1 MIDRILRFSI
11 ENPLVIMGLV
21 LLISLGGFFA
31 LKKLPIDAVPD
42 ITNNQVQINALRLGL
57 SPLEMEKQITLPI
70 ENALSG
76 IPGLEMSRSLTR
88 NGFSQVTAIFE
99 DQLDIYFARAQI
111 SERLGQIKEELPE
124 GTDLKMGPIATGLS
138 EVYMWTIE
146 LTDEAGRSFA
156 NEQEKGA
163 YLREV
168 EDWIIKPQLNKIPGL
183 AGIDSIGG
191 WVKEYRIEPKLERLE
206 ALKISLSDLRKAV
219 EESSGAIGPGT
230 ISRGAESYLI
240 RADGRLNATHDVA
253 EIIIAM
259 RDGLPILLKDV
270 AEITIGGQER
280 YGSSTA
286 NGREVVT
293 GTALMRIGANSREVA
308 KAVDD
313 KIQEIKKTLPA
324 GVLLKTVLDRTK
336 LVDSTIHTV
345 IKNLSEGA
353 LLVILVLFLFLNNF
367 RAALIVSLVIPLS
380 MLMTAIGMFKNGIS
394 GNLMSLGAI
403 DFGLI
408 VDGAVIITENA
419 LRRSSLLAACK
430 EMIRPTLFGQAII
443 IVVYIPILLLSGVEG
458 KMFHPMAWTVIF
470 ALISAFIL
478 SITFVPAALSLF
490 IKTGHTAEN
499 RLISTA
505 KRYYQP
511 LLVRTLK
518 TPSQVLLPTVL
529 ALVIGGLL
537 FQHLG
542 QEFIPQLDEK
552 DIALQA
558 MRIPSVSL
566 AESTAMQKQVES
578 TLKKLDEVAL
588 VFSKTGTAEM
598 ASDPMTPNLSD
609 TFVMLH
615 PVEAWPDPK
624 LPKEALIE
632 KMEMVLAELPGNN
645 FEFTQPIELRFNE
658 LIGGTKS
665 DLAVQIYGD
674 DFATMGKVADRIAGV
689 IEKIPGAKDIKVGQ
703 TDGLPLLNIAFN
715 RAALARWGVP
725 MREGLEAVEIAL
737 GGGKA
742 GVIYEGDRKFDLIVK
757 LSDSA
762 RANLDIL
769 GLLPLKFPDTMNI
782 PFVPLKEVAHMEF
795 TEGLNEIKREQ
806 GKRFIAVEANVRGRD
821 LGSFVEEVKLKLE
834 GIAPKGYW
842 LEFGGQFEHL
852 VSSKERLLFVLPI
865 SFLLILLLL
874 YSALGSIKDAILVFT
889 AVPFA
894 SVGGIIAL
902 YLTHTPF
909 SISAAVGFIALFG
922 IAVLNGLVLLSS
934 IRTRLNAQAAETAE
948 PLESAIEL
956 GALERLRPVL
966 MTALVAML
974 GFLPMA
980 LSHAPGAEV
989 QKPLA
994 LVVIGGLFTS
1004 TLLTLAILP
1013 ALFKW
1018 TYHRTYA

>member
-1 MIDRILRFSI
+1 MIDKILGFSI
-11 ENPLVIMGLV
+11 ANPFVVMGLS
-21 LLISLGGFFA
+21 LLLGIAGFVA
-31 LKKLPIDAVPD
+31 LQKLPIDAVPD

-57 SPLEMEKQITLPI
+57 SPLEMEKQVTLPI
-70 ENALSG
+70 ENALAG
-76 IPGLEMSRSLTR
+76 IPGLEMTRSLTR
-88 NGFSQVTAIFE
+88 NGFMQVTAIF
-99 DQLDIYFARAQI
+99 DDHVDIYFARAQI
-111 SERLGQIKEELPE
+111 AERLGQIKEELPTS
-124 GTDLKMGPIATGLS
+124 TDVKMGPISTGLS

-146 LTDEAGRSFA
+146 LTPEAEKQFA
-156 NEQEKGA
+156 TEQEKGA

-168 EDWIIKPQLNKIPGL
+168 QDWIIKPQLKKVPGL
-183 AGIDSIGG
+183 AGVDSIGG

-206 ALKISLSDLRKAV
+206 ALKISLSDLRGAI
-219 EESSGAIGPGT
+219 EASSGAIGPGT
-230 ISRGAESYLI
+230 IQKGAEAYLV
-240 RADGRLNATHDVA
+240 RADGRLNSTEEVA

-259 RDGLPILLKDV
+259 QDGLPVLLKDV
-270 AEITIGGQER
+270 ADLSIGGEER
-280 YGSSTA
+280 YGSSTE

-293 GTALMRIGANSREVA
+293 GTAMMRIGANSREVA
-308 KAVDD
+308 KAVDLQ
-313 KIQEIKKTLPA
+313 IQEIKKTLPA
-324 GVLLKTVLDRTK
+324 GITLKTVLNRTK

-345 IKNLSEGA
+345 VKNLSEGA

-380 MLMTAIGMFKNGIS
+380 MLMTAIGMYKNGIS

-419 LRRSSLLAACK
+419 LRRSCLFSACK

-443 IVVYIPILLLSGVEG
+443 MVVYIPILLLSGVEG

-490 IKTGHTAEN
+490 VKSGHAEKN
-499 RLISTA
+499 RFVKAA
-505 KRYYQP
+505 KRIYQP
-511 LLVRTLK
+511 LLAHTLMA
-518 TPSQVLLPTVL
+518 PSKVVLPSVL
-529 ALVIGGLL
+529 ALVIAGLL

-566 AESTAMQKQVES
+566 AESTAMQKKVET
-578 TLKKLDEVAL
+578 TLKKLDEINF

-615 PVEAWPDPK
+615 PREQWPDPT
-624 LPKEALIE
+624 LTKEGLIE
-632 KMEMVLAELPGNN
+632 KMELALAELPGNN

-674 DFATMGKVADRIAGV
+674 DFATMGKVASKIAGI
-689 IEKIPGAKDIKVGQ
+689 IEKVPGAKDIKVGQ
-703 TDGLPLLNIAFN
+703 TDGLPLLNIAFD
-715 RAALARWGVP
+715 RPALARWGLP
-725 MREGLEAVEIAL
+725 MKEGLEAVEIAL

-742 GVIYEGDRKFDLIVK
+742 GVIYEGDRKFNLVVK
-757 LSDSA
+757 LSDTA

-769 GLLPLKFPDTMNI
+769 GLLPLKFPDTLNI
-782 PFVPLKEVAHMEF
+782 PFVPLKEVAKIEF

-806 GKRFIAVEANVRGRD
+806 GKRFVAVEANVRGRD
-821 LGSFVEEVKLKLE
+821 LGSFVEEVKDKIE
-834 GIAPKGYW
+834 GVTPQGYW

-852 VSSKERLLFVLPI
+852 VSSKERLLLVLPI

-874 YSALGSIKDAILVFT
+874 YTALGSLKDALLVFT

-894 SVGGIIAL
+894 SVGGIVAL
-902 YLTHTPF
+902 YLNGMPF

-922 IAVLNGLVLLSS
+922 IAVLNGLVLLTS
-934 IRTRLNAQAAETAE
+934 IHSRLTAQE
-948 PLESAIEL
+948 PLEQAIEE
-956 GALERLRPVL
+956 GSLERLRPVL

-980 LSHAPGAEV
+980 LSQSPGAEV

-994 LVVIGGLFTS
+994 IVVIGGLFTS

-1013 ALFKW
+1013 ALFKL
-1018 TYHRTYA
+1018 TYRRLS